1 MHFLRELYTGV
12 AICDLCGRVW
22 ELYRV
27 RAEEAICRCGATL
40 TCSEEG
46 PELPVEPTKGKE

>member
-1 MHFLRELYTGV
+1 MYYIKQLFTGV
-12 AICDLCGRVW
+12 AICDVCGRTW

-40 TCSEEG
+40 TCIDAESDVQHS
-46 PELPVEPTKGKE
+46 PRKGRK